1 MTPPP
6 QADTSP
12 QPRWRRWL
20 AVYRY
25 TPMAVGLVW
34 QTNRR
39 LLVSLGVLTVV
50 AGLIPASIAWI
61 GQRIVDAVL
70 TAADSGLVADRDTA
84 MMWIVAELVLVLAMA
99 AAQRGLEMI
108 NFLLRA
114 ELGHTV
120 NVMILRKA
128 LELDLAQFEDA
139 ETYDKMTRARRD
151 ASSRPL
157 SLVRRTFGLL
167 QNFLAISTFGA
178 LLWAFSPWAV
188 MLLAAAA
195 VPAFVAE
202 TKFAGEA
209 FRLFSWRS
217 PEKRKQAYLEVVV
230 AREDFAKEVKLQRI
244 GPRLVDEYDA
254 IYQQLYD
261 EDRSLTLRRAFWGFA
276 LGVLSTLALY
286 GAYGWIGLAAV
297 AGTITLGQMTMY
309 LMLFKQGQSAFS
321 AILQSVAGAWEDNL
335 YLSNLYEFLDEP
347 VPRPGGAALEGPS
360 PSDGI
365 RFEHVT
371 FTYPGATEP
380 AVTDLSLHVPP
391 GRKLALVGH
400 NGSGKTTL
408 IKLLTRLYTPQS
420 GTITLDGL
428 PLQDWDEDTLR
439 KRIGVVFQDFVR
451 YQFTVGE
458 NIGAGDVD
466 RYADEDGWAEAAKK
480 GMAQPFIDELPE
492 TYGTQLGKW
501 FPGGRELSGGQWQK
515 VALSRAFMHE
525 GADVLVL
532 DEPTSAMDA
541 EAEAEIFERVRSL
554 TDNQLAILISHRF
567 STVRMADEIVVLEG
581 GKIIEQGDHEGL
593 MEREGTYAHLFSLQ
607 AEGYR

>member
-12 QPRWRRWL
+12 QPLWRRWL
-20 AVYRY
+20 VVYRY
-25 TPMAVGLVW
+25 TPMAVALVW
-34 QTNRR
+34 RTNRR
-39 LLVSLGVLTVV
+39 LLVGLGVLTVV

-70 TAADSGLVADRDTA
+70 TAADSGLLADRDTA
-84 MMWIVAELVLVLAMA
+84 LKWILAELVLVLAMA
-99 AAQRGLEMI
+99 AAQKGLEMI

-167 QNFLAISTFGA
+167 QNALAISTFGA

-188 MLLAAAA
+188 LLLAAAA

-254 IYQQLYD
+254 IYQQLYS
-261 EDRSLTLRRAFWGFA
+261 EDRSLTLRRAAWGFA
-276 LGVLSTLALY
+276 LGILSTLALY

-321 AILQSVAGAWEDNL
+321 AILQSVSGAWEDNL

-347 VPRPGGAALEGPS
+347 VPRPGGEQVEGPT

-365 RFEHVT
+365 RFHNVT
-371 FTYPGATEP
+371 FTYPGGTEP

-428 PLQDWDEDTLR
+428 ALQDWDEDTLR

-466 RYADEDGWAEAAKK
+466 RYSDEEGWAEAARK
-480 GMAQPFIDELPE
+480 GMAQPFIEELPD
-492 TYGTQLGKW
+492 TYATQLGKW

-581 GKIIEQGDHEGL
+581 GKIIEQGDHDGL
-593 MEREGTYAHLFSLQ
+593 MEAEGTYAHLFSLQ